1 MALTKSDIPD
11 LLLPGLKAEFALAY
25 RNEQQADVV
34 SQLATIIQTTQPV
47 QKYPLLDNAPAM
59 REFVDER
66 RSSGLTSQSISIEDK
81 VFESTIAVDR
91 KALEDDQLDL
101 IRLRIRDLANRV
113 VHHRHELVVNTLTQG
128 TEIVGYD
135 GTFLLASDHKEAGVS
150 VSNITAAALDATG
163 LKEAC
168 SSMISRRDNEG
179 IPLGITP
186 NVLLVGPQNMWS
198 AIELVDSKG
207 TAQSSG
213 QVNVFNGML
222 KVVVS
227 PFITDNAWFLL
238 DTSRPMRSVILQQ
251 RSDVPVEFAA
261 LESAKG
267 SDSAFFNDRFYY
279 GVRARYNAG
288 PGMWQTVY
296 AGGLEI

>member
-34 SQLATIIQTTQPV
+34 SQLATVIQTTLPV
-47 QKYPLLDNAPAM
+47 QRYPLLDNAPAM

-66 RSSGLTSQSISIEDK
+66 RATGLTSQAISIEDK
-81 VFESTIAVDR
+81 VFESTIAVER

-113 VHHRHELVVNTLTQG
+113 VHHRHELVVNTLTGG
-128 TEIVGYD
+128 TSILGYD
-135 GTFLLASDHKEAGVS
+135 GANLLSADHPEAGGNASNVS
-150 VSNITAAALDATG
+150 ADALGSAG
-163 LKEAC
+163 LKAAC
-168 SSMISRRDNEG
+168 SAMISRRDNEG
-179 IPLGITP
+179 VPLGITP
-186 NVLLVGPQNMWS
+186 NVLLVGPQNMWT

-207 TAQSSG
+207 TAQCSG

-222 KVVVS
+222 KVVLS
-227 PFITDNAWFLL
+227 PFITDESWYLL
-238 DTSRPMRSVILQQ
+238 DTTRPMRGIILQQ

-288 PGMWQTVY
+288 PGMWQTVF
-296 AGGLEI
+296 GGGIEL

>member
-34 SQLATIIQTTQPV
+34 SQLATVIQTTLPV
-47 QKYPLLDNAPAM
+47 QRYPLLDNAPAM

-66 RSSGLTSQSISIEDK
+66 RATGLTSQAISIEDK
-81 VFESTIAVDR
+81 VFESTIAVER

-101 IRLRIRDLANRV
+101 IRLRIRDLAKLV
-113 VHHRHELVVNTLTQG
+113 VHHRHELVVNTLTHG
-128 TEIVGYD
+128 TSILGYD
-135 GTFLLASDHKEAGVS
+135 GANLLAADHPEAGGTASNVS
-150 VSNITAAALDATG
+150 ADALGSAG
-163 LKEAC
+163 LKAAC
-168 SSMISRRDNEG
+168 SAMISRRDNEG
-179 IPLGITP
+179 VPLGIAP
-186 NVLLVGPQNMWS
+186 NVLLVGPQNMWT

-207 TAQSSG
+207 TVQSSG

-222 KVVVS
+222 KVVLS
-227 PFITDNAWFLL
+227 PFITDESWYLL
-238 DTSRPMRSVILQQ
+238 DTTRPMRGIILQQ

-267 SDSAFFNDRFYY
+267 SDSAFFHDRFYY

-288 PGMWQTVY
+288 PGMWQTVF
-296 AGGLEI
+296 GGGIEL

>member
-34 SQLATIIQTTQPV
+34 SQLATVIQTTQPI
-47 QKYPLLDNAPAM
+47 QRYPLLDNAPAM

-66 RSSGLTSQSISIEDK
+66 RASGLKAQAISIEDK

-113 VHHRHELVVNTLTQG
+113 VHHRHELVVNTLTGG
-128 TEIVGYD
+128 TDVIGYD
-135 GTFLLASDHKEAGVS
+135 GAALLSANHPEAGGTASNVS
-150 VSNITAAALDATG
+150 SDALGAAG
-163 LKEAC
+163 LRAAC
-168 SSMISRRDNEG
+168 SAMISRRDNEG
-179 IPLGITP
+179 VPLGISP
-186 NVLLVGPQNMWS
+186 NVLLVGPQNMWT
-198 AIELVDSKG
+198 AIELVESKG
-207 TAQSSG
+207 TSQSSG
-213 QVNVFNGML
+213 VVNVFNGLL

-227 PFITDNAWFLL
+227 PFVTDESWYLL
-238 DTSRPMRSVILQQ
+238 DTTRPMRGVILQQ
-251 RSDVPVEFAA
+251 RSDVPIEFAA

-267 SDSAFFNDRFYY
+267 SDSAFFSDRFYY

-288 PGMWQTVY
+288 PGMWQTVFG
-296 AGGLEI
+296 GGLAL

>member
-25 RNEQQADVV
+25 RNEQEADVV
-34 SQLATIIQTTQPV
+34 SQLATVIQTIQPI
-47 QKYPLLDNAPAM
+47 QRYPLLDNAPAM

-66 RSSGLTSQSISIEDK
+66 RATGLASKSMSIEDK

-113 VHHRHELVVNTLTQG
+113 VHHRHELVVNTLTNG
-128 TEIVGYD
+128 TNIIGYD
-135 GTFLLASDHKEAGVS
+135 GTNLLAADHPGAGGV
-150 VSNITAAALDATG
+150 VSNVSADGLDSAG
-163 LKEAC
+163 LKAAC
-168 SSMISRRDNEG
+168 SSMVSRRDNEG
-179 IPLGITP
+179 VPLGISP
-186 NVLLVGPQNMWS
+186 NVLLVGPQNMWT

-227 PFITDNAWFLL
+227 PFITDETWYLL
-238 DTSRPMRSVILQQ
+238 DTTRPMRGVILQQ

-288 PGMWQTVY
+288 PGMWQTVF
-296 AGGLEI
+296 GGGIEL

>member
-34 SQLATIIQTTQPV
+34 SQLATVIQTTQPI
-47 QKYPLLDNAPAM
+47 QRYPLLDNAPAM

-66 RSSGLTSQSISIEDK
+66 RASGLASNAISIEDK

-113 VHHRHELVVNTLTQG
+113 VHHRHELVVSTLTGG
-128 TEIVGYD
+128 TAILGYD
-135 GTFLLASDHKEAGVS
+135 GKALLASDHKEAGVD
-150 VSNITAAALDATG
+150 VSNVSADELSSAG
-163 LKEAC
+163 LKMAC
-168 SSMISRRDNEG
+168 SAMIERRDNEG
-179 IPLGITP
+179 VPLGILP
-186 NVLLVGPQNMWS
+186 NVLLVGPQNMWT

-227 PFITDNAWFLL
+227 PFITNESWFLL
-238 DTSRPMRSVILQQ
+238 DTSRPMRGVILQQ
-251 RSDVPVEFAA
+251 RSDVPVEFSA

-296 AGGLEI
+296 GGGIEL

>member
-34 SQLATIIQTTQPV
+34 SQLATVIQTTQPI

-66 RSSGLTSQSISIEDK
+66 RTSGLISKAISIEDK

-113 VHHRHELVVNTLTQG
+113 VHHRHQLVVGTLTGGQS
-128 TEIVGYD
+128 ILGYD
-135 GTFLLASDHKEAGVS
+135 GKALIASDHPEAGGS
-150 VSNITAAALDATG
+150 TANFTEDSLSSASLR
-163 LKEAC
+163 EAC

-179 IPLGITP
+179 IPLGISP
-186 NVLLVGPQNMWS
+186 NVLLVGPENMWT

-207 TAQSSG
+207 TATSAG
-213 QVNVFNGML
+213 QINVFNGML

-227 PFITDNAWFLL
+227 PYISDGMWFVL
-238 DTSRPMRSVILQQ
+238 DTNRPMRGVILQQ
-251 RSDVPVEFAA
+251 RSDVPVEFAS
-261 LESAKG
+261 LESSKG
-267 SDSAFFNDRFYY
+267 ADASFFNDRFYY

-288 PGMWQTVY
+288 PGMWQTVF
-296 AGGLEI
+296 AGGVVN